1 VTYGSPSEGEVC
13 RGDIILRIRDTD
25 ASQLS
30 HQKATD
36 LIVKAGST
44 LKLVVARPTSPA
56 AYSSPTSP
64 VPQVGRPHVDGNSFL
79 FKPLPTTNFGN
90 QQRQRRCST
99 ESYTST
105 TSSDTE
111 KDNITNQVG
120 KTGHFQIVET
130 FLMGSF
136 SV

>member
-44 LKLVVARPTSPA
+44 LKLVVA
-56 AYSSPTSP
+56 
-64 VPQVGRPHVDGNSFL
+64 
-79 FKPLPTTNFGN
+79 
-90 QQRQRRCST
+90 
-99 ESYTST
+99 
-105 TSSDTE
+105 
-111 KDNITNQVG
+111 
-120 KTGHFQIVET
+120 
-130 FLMGSF
+130 
-136 SV
+136 